1 MLTSCSSY
9 LTSVGVSLQSWHI
22 FLFLCRHFNIR
33 IWLKLPREWKS
44 ENNQPR
50 WWDHNLSQHFWL
62 RAAVSVVWGTAV
74 VPCFCPMCMLWW
86 GLGQPPSPS
95 LSWAFPFPD
104 LLGENQVSGFSCIR
118 PCRAPWVNLLS
129 DIKSRR
135 RRNAG
140 EEQWKPQS
148 CGPPDVLGP
157 LSDQLTSAHF
167 SEPLGFCFSFVQR
180 FSL

>member
-9 LTSVGVSLQSWHI
+9 LTSVGVSLESWHI

-33 IWLKLPREWKS
+33 IWLKLPREWKVKTT
-44 ENNQPR
+44 NQGDQTITCHR
-50 WWDHNLSQHFWL
+50 LLAEGCGVSGLRLRRCALLLSH
-62 RAAVSVVWGTAV
+62 VHAV
-74 VPCFCPMCMLWW
+74 VRTWTAPLTVSE
-86 GLGQPPSPS
+86 LGFS
-95 LSWAFPFPD
+95 FPR
-104 LLGENQVSGFSCIR
+104 LAGGGNQVSGFSCIC

-148 CGPPDVLGP
+148 CGSLAVLGP
-157 LSDQLTSAHF
+157 LPDQLTSAHF